1 MTAVLGGVRSR
12 FFLDLEN
19 ATLTGSAPPGWS
31 CRALSQGPEGQASW
45 GWRPPRGSVKLEITG
60 EESCMGRLIPS
71 TGTAWL
77 CPRWQSLDGFIQLV
91 NFDPCDGHVEILEK
105 LKT

>member
-1 MTAVLGGVRSR
+1 M
-12 FFLDLEN
+12 
-19 ATLTGSAPPGWS
+19 
-31 CRALSQGPEGQASW
+31 
-45 GWRPPRGSVKLEITG
+45 KLEITG

-71 TGTAWL
+71 TGMARL